1 MYSKTSMTTTLDP
14 QWSLG
19 SIHKPRRYHFSGR
32 RSVVPKKIL
41 YIFLDGT
48 LRINTPESVSIF
60 SLLILTYCFELKE
73 LQEFWKIILPSESL
87 TLVRTRME
95 KILKLHK
102 SFTTRVPSSSTSSEE
117 HRPNSVW
124 NKYRRVLAES
134 MDFVKPENSGLSS
147 ELELGLSRTTRSSNQ
162 NEIGTKS
169 KTIGK

>member
-1 MYSKTSMTTTLDP
+1 MP
-14 QWSLG
+14 SLHEG
-19 SIHKPRRYHFSGR
+19 FEIMLTAPLS
-32 RSVVPKKIL
+32 
-41 YIFLDGT
+41 T
-48 LRINTPESVSIF
+48 SIF
-60 SLLILTYCFELKE
+60 SSSILKYCSELKE

-147 ELELGLSRTTRSSNQ
+147 ELELGLSRATRSNNQ
-162 NEIGTKS
+162 SEMGTKN